1 MINQQIGQLAL
12 VVRDYDE
19 AIEYFTEKL
28 GFILKENTKLSETK
42 RWVVVVPPGEG
53 GADMLLAKAASEIQA
68 QAVGNQTGGRV
79 FLFLYTDDFSRDYNR
94 YRDKGV
100 RFVREPQKEIY
111 GTVAVFEDLYGNYWD
126 LIERSV

>member
-68 QAVGNQTGGRV
+68 QAVGNQTGGRG

-111 GTVAVFEDLYGNYWD
+111 GTVAVFADLYGNYW
-126 LIERSV
+126 

>member
-42 RWVVVVPPGEG
+42 RWVVVAPPGEG

-111 GTVAVFEDLYGNYWD
+111 GTVAVFKDIYGNLWD
-126 LIERSV
+126 LIEPTY

>member
-42 RWVVVVPPGEG
+42 RRVVVAPPGEG

>member
-1 MINQQIGQLAL
+1 MIIQQIGQLAL

-42 RWVVVVPPGEG
+42 RWVVVAPPGEG

>member
-42 RWVVVVPPGEG
+42 RWVVVAPPGEG
-53 GADMLLAKAASEIQA
+53 GAALLLAKAASEIQA

>member
-42 RWVVVVPPGEG
+42 RWVVVAPPGEG